1 MQKNIVLHNWLSR
14 RKISDSVISEFNVH
28 WGKHPILGECI
39 VIPVNNPDGS
49 FAFNKY
55 RRSPLDDTRG
65 DKPKY
70 LYDAGSKT
78 ALYGLHAVRES
89 DKVVFITEGEMD
101 CLVARS
107 ANICSVSSTGGALS
121 FQKEWA
127 SAFSGKEVVLC
138 FDNDKAGGE
147 GMVRAMEELKE
158 GGFTGVIKVV
168 LLPDRAGVKDISD
181 YVASGGDIGE
191 LMKTARGFAD
201 MGEVVDDKSVRQ
213 ATWRSTYFHDAYIK
227 HHTKPEPKPIGGVV
241 DGMKGKTIGKAR
253 GMQEKIYS
261 AKAYPIDQLMT
272 FVRRKAKCLWHN
284 EDTESLHYYKDTNS
298 VFCFG
303 MCGRAY
309 DSIDVYMKIKECRF
323 KEAVD
328 DLAK

>member
-14 RKISDSVISEFNVH
+14 RKISDSVISEFNIH

-78 ALYGLHAVRES
+78 ALYGA
-89 DKVVFITEGEMD
+89 DKLRGSIGTVLVTEGEMD

-107 ANICSVSSTGGALS
+107 ANICAVSSTGGALS
-121 FQKEWA
+121 FQEEWSEMFA
-127 SAFSGKEVVLC
+127 GQDIVLC

-147 GMVRAMEELKE
+147 GMVRAMEALHGHSVK
-158 GGFTGVIKVV
+158 IL

-227 HHTKPEPKPIGGVV
+227 HHTKPEPKPIGDVGAR
-241 DGMKGKTIGKAR
+241 GGKTTR
-253 GMQEKIYS
+253 GAHSMQEKIYS

-309 DSIDVYMKIKECRF
+309 DSIDVYMKIKGCRF

>member
-14 RKISDSVISEFNVH
+14 RKISDSVISEFNIH

-89 DKVVFITEGEMD
+89 DKVVLVNEGEMD

-107 ANICSVSSTGGALS
+107 ANICAVSSTGGALS

-127 SAFSGKEVVLC
+127 SAFAGKEVVLC

-191 LMKTARGFAD
+191 LMKTAVRFAD

-227 HHTKPEPKPIGGVV
+227 HHTKPETSSKINN
-241 DGMKGKTIGKAR
+241 KIKTDDLFIN
-253 GMQEKIYS
+253 
-261 AKAYPIDQLMT
+261 AKRYPIDSLLEFKSFKT
-272 FVRRKAKCLWHN
+272 NCIWHN
-284 EDTESLHYYKDTNS
+284 DRSASLHYYKKTNS
-298 VFCFG
+298 VYCFG
-303 MCGRAY
+303 CGKY
-309 DSIDVYMKIKECRF
+309 GDSIDVYKQIHQCTFNDAIK
-323 KEAVD
+323 K
-328 DLAK
+328 LQ